1 MYDKISIGN
10 RIKQSRKAMKMTQ
23 DELAERAG
31 YSNRSSIAKTAEIK
45 RQIAEMKKPSTAPVV
60 PAEVSEM
67 LSDKSFADI
76 YNSLSD
82 KEERALWHSVI
93 DHIEFDMDGNITEIF
108 YIH

>member
-1 MYDKISIGN
+1 MGNISDTEYQ
-10 RIKQSRKAMKMTQ
+10 KKA
-23 DELAERAG
+23 
-31 YSNRSSIAKTAEIK
+31 AEIK

-82 KEERALWHSVI
+82 KEKHALWHSVI